1 MVTFRRILVGWDG
14 SDSAEAALRM
24 ATSYADAIGS
34 EIAALAV
41 FDGRN
46 GATSESDTV
55 EAGPEYVRVTS
66 RFHARFGDGRVA
78 FRAIASRANP
88 GRVLAEYAD
97 DHGFDLI
104 AVGRPV
110 TDGSG
115 DHDHAVQALQRHAT
129 ATVLAV
135 ATERTRAP
143 LSDR

>member
-1 MVTFRRILVGWDG
+1 MVTFRRMLVVWDG

-24 ATSYADAIGS
+24 ATSYADALGS
-34 EIAALAV
+34 EIEALTV
-41 FDGRN
+41 FDGRS
-46 GATSESDTV
+46 GATSKSDTV
-55 EAGPEYVRVTS
+55 EAGPEYSRVTT
-66 RFHARFGDGRVA
+66 RFHARFGDGRVV

-104 AVGRPV
+104 AVGRPA

-115 DHDHAVQALQRHAT
+115 DHDHAVQALHRHAT

-135 ATERTRAP
+135 VTERTRSS
-143 LSDR
+143 L